1 MRYTNT
7 CLIYFITNV
16 ICTRVEYYGSFNNIR
31 SVVGRQVNEI
41 MVLHLI
47 KSHCLPRLMYGCEI
61 WPLNAVN
68 VREIDILWNNGF
80 RHVFNCCW
88 QESVK
93 PLQFY
98 CHTLPL
104 SYQLHER
111 QLLFYR
117 RLLLSDNIVLRTLA
131 GLPRVRFEMLG
142 IAAKYNVDNLNYST
156 ETVKNA
162 VWLSFVNNIT
172 F

>member
-1 MRYTNT
+1 
-7 CLIYFITNV
+7 L
-16 ICTRVEYYGSFNNIR
+16 
-31 SVVGRQVNEI
+31 
-41 MVLHLI
+41 
-47 KSHCLPRLMYGCEI
+47 
-61 WPLNAVN
+61 N
-68 VREIDILWNNGF
+68 VREIDVLWNSGF
-80 RHVFNCCW
+80 RHVFSCCW
-88 QESVK
+88 QENVK

-117 RLLLSDNIVLRTLA
+117 RLLLSDNIVLHTLA

-142 IAAKYNVDNLNYST
+142 IAAKYDVDDLHYST

-162 VWLSFVNNIT
+162 VWLSFVNNIR